1 MGYRL
6 LKYEMEKRR
15 LISGMSFVFGEQNY
29 VENLVPFGPLGIS
42 ENFEV
47 DSEILNATLA
57 KNNFLSRG
65 PNDTHKKCN

>member
-42 ENFEV
+42 EYFEV
-47 DSEILNATLA
+47 DSEILNAALA